1 MKTKDEKKTEKN
13 KVILK
18 YSSTTMLIEV
28 WIEIVIFQVIYDLDE
43 LLAKEEEEE
52 TAKDTKK
59 EAVKA

>member
-1 MKTKDEKKTEKN
+1 
-13 KVILK
+13 
-18 YSSTTMLIEV
+18 MLIEV
-28 WIEIVIFQVIYDLDE
+28 WIFDIVIFQVIYDLDE

>member
-1 MKTKDEKKTEKN
+1 
-13 KVILK
+13 
-18 YSSTTMLIEV
+18 MLIKV
-28 WIEIVIFQVIYDLDE
+28 WLWIFIIVIFQVIYDLDE